1 VNLDRLRRAVGR
13 VVAPQPCDQPVGGND
28 LAGVE
33 HQHRED
39 CAALVRPE
47 RNGEAVV
54 QDLQIPEDPEL
65 HVPPPSVVRP
75 TVPPVELAGN
85 CFD

>member
-1 VNLDRLRRAVGR
+1 MRS
-13 VVAPQPCDQPVGGND
+13 
-28 LAGVE
+28 
-33 HQHRED
+33 
-39 CAALVRPE
+39 E

-75 TVPPVELAGN
+75 TVPPVDRAVKSV
-85 CFD
+85 D